1 MYFYALTVGYRYS
14 QSCLDVQKVRLPK
27 FYLEVSGMTW
37 HIFHLFFNSPMLPS
51 PTVCPKE
58 LDSTTLSHV
67 RSLAQQQ
74 NFYTF

>member
-51 PTVCPKE
+51 PMKPDFWSFDPQIKKV
-58 LDSTTLSHV
+58 LSYKNRPV
-67 RSLAQQQ
+67 I
-74 NFYTF
+74 